1 MLRHSPLL
9 EVPIFFTEELA
20 KLRRVDTDAS
30 PRTLAEALEAI
41 FRPEDAEEV
50 DELAMMLEELVW
62 PQEESTNDGGYRCRS
77 WSLEV
82 PNGSNFPEGTF
93 ENVILRHTF
102 FVWPP
107 FVLLLK
113 GKLRN
118 MTVSCGAQP
127 HTHTHHDSTDG
138 EAYRQRK
145 VGAVK
150 KASGIQDTLTI
161 NEALEDNGNA
171 AKKVCENF
179 GCVVREHKNASPNY
193 ELRSQASIEA
203 HEEKMQAI
211 QKKLTGF
218 FDKATTAELG
228 KDLLKEAQAF
238 NQKRNQHNKF
248 DL

>member
-1 MLRHSPLL
+1 MM
-9 EVPIFFTEELA
+9 EDI
-20 KLRRVDTDAS
+20 D
-30 PRTLAEALEAI
+30 AEAGHWRFQMEG
-41 FRPEDAEEV
+41 V
-50 DELAMMLEELVW
+50 ELKLHLFDLFGSQEL
-62 PQEESTNDGGYRCRS
+62 PQ
-77 WSLEV
+77 
-82 PNGSNFPEGTF
+82 
-93 ENVILRHTF
+93 
-102 FVWPP
+102 
-107 FVLLLK
+107 K
-113 GKLRN
+113 
-118 MTVSCGAQP
+118 
-127 HTHTHHDSTDG
+127 
-138 EAYRQRK
+138 QRK